1 MIRNVLVFLS
11 VGFLTLA
18 WVGCGSESM
27 PLPENEPV
35 SKSKIDSNV
44 SLKEKDDLDGEAV
57 HEGQGSSSLQ
67 ASSSPTQPEKK
78 PVPKESAGVGQIQEI
93 LMRANPE
100 YRGQGKLHEE
110 NGAIVAAEFPNCKLR
125 DLSPLRGLSLMGLDL
140 SGNPVREIRHL
151 RGMPLRTLFLEN
163 TRVESLL
170 GEAAQRLARQL
181 ELREAKLVEL
191 RLNHSPI
198 KSLRGLE
205 GQPLENLYAVGTQI
219 TEVSPLSSSNLRQL
233 WLSESPVSDVSGLA
247 GLPLVS
253 LTLHR
258 TLVDDLSFVRKLPV
272 LQRLHIGETLI
283 SDLTPLE
290 GLNLTRLVF
299 TPPSIKRGLSAA
311 RGLHNLREIG
321 TSFDE
326 QRRDLTNP
334 EAFWAQF

>member
-1 MIRNVLVFLS
+1 MVFLLIG
-11 VGFLTLA
+11 VLTLVTA
-18 WVGCGSESM
+18 GCGSESI
-27 PLPENEPV
+27 PPEKNESV
-35 SKSKIDSNV
+35 KQTRKDSNAPTNE
-44 SLKEKDDLDGEAV
+44 KEDLEGKVAQ
-57 HEGQGSSSLQ
+57 EGQELPP
-67 ASSSPTQPEKK
+67 SPKQPEEKAD
-78 PVPKESAGVGQIQEI
+78 PTESPGVGQVQEI
-93 LMRANPE
+93 LMRANPD

-110 NGAIVAAEFPNCKLR
+110 NGVIVAGEFPNCNLR

-163 TRVESLL
+163 TRVESLMEL
-170 GEAAQRLARQL
+170 GEAN
-181 ELREAKLVEL
+181 LVEL
-191 RLNHSPI
+191 RLNNSPI

-219 TEVSPLSSSNLRQL
+219 TEVSPISSSNLRQL

>member
-1 MIRNVLVFLS
+1 MVFLS
-11 VGFLTLA
+11 VGLLTLA
-18 WVGCGSESM
+18 SVGCGSEST
-27 PLPENEPV
+27 PLPKNEPV
-35 SKSKIDSNV
+35 SHSKIDSNL
-44 SLKEKDDLDGEAV
+44 SLVEKKDLEGEPV
-57 HEGQGSSSLQ
+57 QEGQFDSPSPSPSQVSSS
-67 ASSSPTQPEKK
+67 ATQPEKK

-93 LMRANPE
+93 LRRANPE

-110 NGAIVAAEFPNCKLR
+110 NGVIVAAEFPNCKLR

-163 TRVESLL
+163 TRVESL
-170 GEAAQRLARQL
+170 L

-283 SDLTPLE
+283 SDLSPLE

-299 TPPSIKRGLSAA
+299 TPPSIRKGLSAA
-311 RGLHNLREIG
+311 RGLHNIREIG

>member
-1 MIRNVLVFLS
+1 MILNLMVFLLIG
-11 VGFLTLA
+11 VLTLVTA
-18 WVGCGSESM
+18 GCGSESI
-27 PLPENEPV
+27 PPEKNESV
-35 SKSKIDSNV
+35 KQTRKDSNAPTNEKEDLEGKV
-44 SLKEKDDLDGEAV
+44 AQEGQALPPSLK
-57 HEGQGSSSLQ
+57 
-67 ASSSPTQPEKK
+67 QPEEKAD
-78 PVPKESAGVGQIQEI
+78 PTESPGVGQVQEI
-93 LMRANPE
+93 LMRANPD

-110 NGAIVAAEFPNCKLR
+110 NGVIVAGEFPNCNLR

-163 TRVESLL
+163 TRVESLMEL
-170 GEAAQRLARQL
+170 GEAN
-181 ELREAKLVEL
+181 LVEL
-191 RLNHSPI
+191 RLNNSPI

-219 TEVSPLSSSNLRQL
+219 TEVSPISSSNLRQL

-334 EAFWAQF
+334 ETFWAQF

>member
-1 MIRNVLVFLS
+1 MVFLL
-11 VGFLTLA
+11 VGLLTLA
-18 WVGCGSESM
+18 WVGCGSEST
-27 PLPENEPV
+27 PLLKNEPV

-44 SLKEKDDLDGEAV
+44 SLKEKQDLDGEAV
-57 HEGQGSSSLQ
+57 QEGQGPSPLQ
-67 ASSSPTQPEKK
+67 ASPSPTQPEEK
-78 PVPKESAGVGQIQEI
+78 PVPKESAGVVQIQEI

-110 NGAIVAAEFPNCKLR
+110 NGVIVAAEFPNCKLR

-170 GEAAQRLARQL
+170 
-181 ELREAKLVEL
+181 ELSEAKLVEL
-191 RLNHSPI
+191 RLNNSPI

-283 SDLTPLE
+283 SDLSPLE

-299 TPPSIKRGLSAA
+299 TPPSIRKGLSAA
-311 RGLHNLREIG
+311 RGLHNIREIG

>member
-1 MIRNVLVFLS
+1 MVFLI
-11 VGFLTLA
+11 VGFPTLA
-18 WVGCGSESM
+18 WVSCGSEST
-27 PLPENEPV
+27 PLPKNEPV

-44 SLKEKDDLDGEAV
+44 SLKEKEDGDGEAV

-67 ASSSPTQPEKK
+67 ASSSPSQPEEK
-78 PVPKESAGVGQIQEI
+78 PVSKESAGVGQIQEI
-93 LMRANPE
+93 LRRANPE

-110 NGAIVAAEFPNCKLR
+110 NGVIVAAEFPNCKLR

-170 GEAAQRLARQL
+170 
-181 ELREAKLVEL
+181 ELSEAKLVEL
-191 RLNHSPI
+191 RLNNSPI

-253 LTLHR
+253 LTS
-258 TLVDDLSFVRKLPV
+258 TAPWWTTCPLSGSFRFCKDC
-272 LQRLHIGETLI
+272 I
-283 SDLTPLE
+283 SEKPLFPTC
-290 GLNLTRLVF
+290 LLW
-299 TPPSIKRGLSAA
+299 RG
-311 RGLHNLREIG
+311 
-321 TSFDE
+321 
-326 QRRDLTNP
+326 
-334 EAFWAQF
+334 

>member
-1 MIRNVLVFLS
+1 MILSLMVFLLIG
-11 VGFLTLA
+11 VLTLVTA
-18 WVGCGSESM
+18 GCGSESI
-27 PLPENEPV
+27 PPEKNESV
-35 SKSKIDSNV
+35 KQTRKDSNAPTNE
-44 SLKEKDDLDGEAV
+44 KEDLEGKVEQ
-57 HEGQGSSSLQ
+57 EGQELPP
-67 ASSSPTQPEKK
+67 SPKQLEEKAD
-78 PVPKESAGVGQIQEI
+78 PTESPGVGQVQEI
-93 LMRANPE
+93 LMRANPD

-110 NGAIVAAEFPNCKLR
+110 NGVIVAGEFPNCNLR

-163 TRVESLL
+163 TRVESLMEL
-170 GEAAQRLARQL
+170 GEAN
-181 ELREAKLVEL
+181 LVEL
-191 RLNHSPI
+191 RLNNSPI

-219 TEVSPLSSSNLRQL
+219 TEVSPISSSNLRQL

-321 TSFDE
+321 TSFDD
-326 QRRDLTNP
+326 QRKDLTNP
-334 EAFWAQF
+334 EAFWARF

>member
-1 MIRNVLVFLS
+1 MILNLMVFLLIG
-11 VGFLTLA
+11 VLTLA
-18 WVGCGSESM
+18 TAGCGTESI
-27 PLPENEPV
+27 PPEKNESV
-35 SKSKIDSNV
+35 KQTRKDSNAPTNE
-44 SLKEKDDLDGEAV
+44 KEDLEGKVAQ
-57 HEGQGSSSLQ
+57 EGQELPP
-67 ASSSPTQPEKK
+67 SPKQPEEKAD
-78 PVPKESAGVGQIQEI
+78 PTESPGVGQVQEI
-93 LMRANPE
+93 LMRANPD

-110 NGAIVAAEFPNCKLR
+110 NGVIVAGEFPNCNLR

-163 TRVESLL
+163 TRVESLMEL
-170 GEAAQRLARQL
+170 GEAN
-181 ELREAKLVEL
+181 LVEL
-191 RLNHSPI
+191 RLNNSPI

-219 TEVSPLSSSNLRQL
+219 TEVSPISSSNLRQL

>member
-1 MIRNVLVFLS
+1 MVFLLIG
-11 VGFLTLA
+11 VLKLVTA
-18 WVGCGSESM
+18 GCGSESI
-27 PLPENEPV
+27 PPEKNESV
-35 SKSKIDSNV
+35 KQTRKDSNAPTNE
-44 SLKEKDDLDGEAV
+44 KEDLEGKVAQ
-57 HEGQGSSSLQ
+57 EGQELPP
-67 ASSSPTQPEKK
+67 SPKQPEEKAD
-78 PVPKESAGVGQIQEI
+78 PTESPGVGQVQEI
-93 LMRANPE
+93 LMRANPD

-110 NGAIVAAEFPNCKLR
+110 NGVIVAGEFPNCNLR

-163 TRVESLL
+163 TRVESLMEL
-170 GEAAQRLARQL
+170 GEAN
-181 ELREAKLVEL
+181 LVEL
-191 RLNHSPI
+191 RLNNSPI

-219 TEVSPLSSSNLRQL
+219 TEVSPISSSNLRQL